1 MDKGRIEKLNP
12 YHVIFLVQNVIIGM
26 NLLTLPHDLSAAG
39 YNQWWI
45 LLIIG
50 CLAQLTLI
58 PIHLLGI
65 RYPNQNLYTINEIL
79 LGKWLGKLS
88 NLVLFVYALLSIA
101 TVSEVYIR
109 LVQTVTLPERTVRLP
124 LLLLILVA
132 LYIASGGIK
141 AVARFCILG
150 FFTTAWL
157 SYYLQWGF
165 QKGTFVHI
173 YPIFNISIPE
183 VLDGIRK
190 GSPAVLGYELMLLYF
205 PYIQHQKKALRHASI
220 GLWMSISFYVAVC
233 FTSVMYFSEWQL
245 EHLMYPVLNLF
256 KAVELSF
263 LERIENFGIAIWIF
277 LILTTVSAYIW
288 AAKISLDSIFEK
300 RRAIYFLLVGL
311 VVSYPW
317 RGTISLKLQA
327 FLFEQ
332 MIIYLGYGMILW
344 PNLLLIIHWVRKRWG
359 GINP

>member
-1 MDKGRIEKLNP
+1 MDKGLIEKLNTF
-12 YHVIFLVQNVIIGM
+12 HVIFLVQNVIIGM
-26 NLLTLPHDLSAAG
+26 NLLTLPHDMSAMG

-45 LLIIG
+45 LFIIG
-50 CLAQLTLI
+50 VLAQLTLI
-58 PIHLLGI
+58 PMYLLGI

-88 NLVLFVYALLSIA
+88 NLVLLVYSLLTIA

-109 LVQTVTLPERTVRLP
+109 LVQTVTLPERTVRVP
-124 LLLLILVA
+124 LFLLVCVA
-132 LYIASGGIK
+132 LYIAHGGIK

-150 FFTTAWL
+150 FFATIWL
-157 SYYLQWGF
+157 VYYLQWGL
-165 QKGTFVHI
+165 QKGIFVHI
-173 YPIFNISIPE
+173 YPLLNLSMFE
-183 VLDGIRK
+183 VLDGLRE

-220 GLWMSISFYVAVC
+220 GLWISVATYVAVS
-233 FTSVMYFSEWQL
+233 FTSVVYFSEWQM

-277 LILTTVSAYIW
+277 LILTTISAYLW
-288 AAKISLDSIFEK
+288 AAKISLDSILEK
-300 RRAIYFLLVGL
+300 RRAIYFVLVGL

-317 RGTISLKLQA
+317 RGVISLKLQA
-327 FLFEQ
+327 FLFEHLV
-332 MIIYLGYGMILW
+332 IYLGYLMVLW
-344 PNLLLIIHWVRKRWG
+344 PNLLLVIHWIRKRLG

>member
-1 MDKGRIEKLNP
+1 MDKGHIEKLNSF
-12 YHVIFLVQNVIIGM
+12 HVIFLVQNVIIGM
-26 NLLTLPHDLSAAG
+26 NLLTLPHDLSATG

-50 CLAQLTLI
+50 FLAQLTLV
-58 PIHLLGI
+58 PIYLLGI
-65 RYPNQNLYTINEIL
+65 RYPNQSLYTINEIL

-88 NLVLFVYALLSIA
+88 NLILFFYTLLTVA

-124 LLLLILVA
+124 LLLLICVA

-150 FFTTAWL
+150 FFATVWL
-157 SYYLQWGF
+157 TYYLQWGF

-173 YPIFNISIPE
+173 YPLFNITAAE
-183 VLDGIRK
+183 MMEGIRN

-220 GLWMSISFYVAVC
+220 GLWISIGFYVAVS
-233 FTSVMYFSEWQL
+233 FVSVMYFSEWQL

-263 LERIENFGIAIWIF
+263 LERIENFGIAFWIF
-277 LILTTVSAYIW
+277 LILTTISAYLW
-288 AAKISLDSIFEK
+288 AAKIGLDSILQK
-300 RRAIYFLLVGL
+300 RRAIYFLFIGL

-332 MIIYLGYGMILW
+332 LFIYLGYGVVLW
-344 PNLLLIIHWVRKRWG
+344 PNLLLVIHWIRKRWG